1 MKPGFEHCPYCREVK
16 QIGITCICQ
25 VETPKFTGVVD
36 SGKREEFNTGS
47 RRDTN
52 EGKPRPDL
60 ITPIAEY
67 QLAMHYAH
75 GAVKYG
81 DRNWEKG
88 QPLHRYIESLQRHIL
103 KEKLG
108 FTDENHAAAIIW
120 NAMAYLH
127 TKFMIEA
134 GELPSTLDTMPKY
147 SDVVRNKLL
156 KMYEEKE
163 NNLSKGNSHD

>member
-1 MKPGFEHCPYCREVK
+1 MNPGNEICSSCGQEKPISGH
-16 QIGITCICQ
+16 CICQ
-25 VETPKFTGVVD
+25 VIPLKFTGVVD

-108 FTDENHAAAIIW
+108 FTDENHGAAIVW
-120 NAMAYLH
+120 NAMAYVH
-127 TKFMIEA
+127 TKFMIFI
-134 GELPSTLDTMPKY
+134 GVLPKELDTMPKY
-147 SDVVRNKLL
+147 SDEVRNALL

-163 NNLSKGNSHD
+163 K